1 MSLQLIKNKYTQY
14 CMPVITSIN
23 SRSNRPIRPCN
34 QTSIHPINIHHK
46 ISKDRLIHR
55 HYIPCLCHIIQLR
68 DTMRDKIAIVQG
80 VRVGG
85 LNNGSSSELRNGN
98 VIRVSI
104 CTILTKGHDNF
115 GLDTPQVPDNL
126 CDNLGWVSC
135 IKVSINIIQKI
146 DTLNTEYRGGFI
158 QFGFAY
164 LSQFLQPRMLA
175 LLAEPTSLSARC
187 GDKMGLYP
195 FGSILSE
202 YATVA

>member
-1 MSLQLIKNKYTQY
+1 MTNNCTQY
-14 CMPVITSIN
+14 CLPITPGIN
-23 SRSNRPIRPCN
+23 SRCNRPIRPCN
-34 QTSIHPINIHHK
+34 HTSLHPINIHHK

-68 DTMRDKIAIVQG
+68 DTMRGQIAIVQG

-98 VIRVSI
+98 VIWVSI
-104 CTILTKGHDNF
+104 SPILTEGHDNF
-115 GLDTPQVPDNL
+115 RPDTPQVPDNL
-126 CDNLGWVSC
+126 CDNLGWVSR

-146 DTLNTEYRGGFI
+146 DTLNTEYGGGFI

>member
-1 MSLQLIKNKYTQY
+1 MTNNCTQY
-14 CMPVITSIN
+14 CLPITPGIN
-23 SRSNRPIRPCN
+23 SRCDRPIRPCN
-34 QTSIHPINIHHK
+34 HTSLHPINIHHK
-46 ISKDRLIHR
+46 ISKDRLIHH
-55 HYIPCLCHIIQLR
+55 HYIQYLCHIVQLR
-68 DTMRDKIAIVQG
+68 DTMRGQVGIAQG

-146 DTLNTEYRGGFI
+146 DTLNTEYCVGFI
-158 QFGFAY
+158 QFAFTY

-175 LLAEPTSLSARC
+175 LLAEPTSLTARC

-195 FGSILSE
+195 FGSILSK